1 MLGSLRKTS
10 QKVRKNKLDVSQ
22 LLIKVIEYY
31 TLKKG
36 VGFVMKSQKG
46 VAIGTVVGGVVGAT
60 AALLTAP
67 KPGEEL
73 REDISNQITLGK
85 AKTEDIAYEFKTK
98 MSELSSL
105 INESSSNVSKTVRER
120 SEQLINE
127 ASSLLKSAPS
137 KENITVEDLRE
148 MVRVMMKE
156 EMEMGKEIKKV
167 VEDEINTISNK
178 VSQDTD
184 ELKQTTKH

>member
-1 MLGSLRKTS
+1 
-10 QKVRKNKLDVSQ
+10 
-22 LLIKVIEYY
+22 
-31 TLKKG
+31 
-36 VGFVMKSQKG
+36 MKSQKG

-73 REDISNQITLGK
+73 REDISNQIVLGK

-137 KENITVEDLRE
+137 KENITVDDLRE

-156 EMEMGKEIKKV
+156 EMEMGQEIKKV
-167 VEDEINTISNK
+167 VEEEINTISNK
-178 VSQDTD
+178 MSQDSDD
-184 ELKQTTKH
+184 ESNQRTQH